1 MFLKFYDK
9 FMPHS
14 RDKLIEGHNCTGSS
28 DEFSVV
34 FLNLMV
40 SFLLVA
46 HLRLADIQ
54 REAELLQKM
63 DHPNIAALVL
73 NRADSFWNL

>member
-1 MFLKFYDK
+1 MFLKFYDVLCLT
-9 FMPHS
+9 PG
-14 RDKLIEGHNCTGSS
+14 INEGKDHNCTGSG